1 LDERGSLSIFLVCKV
16 GVALVVLSLIGVAL
30 ASYSS
35 AQRTAE
41 REELEIVADSII
53 GAIRTA
59 DSLPGEVR
67 LERRLPNTHQQFEVE
82 VLGSYTGNFQSVR
95 IRVSA
100 NESVEKTLVLMRR
113 LNSGAFEMRRSM
125 PTMLRLQKSGGISL
139 ELI

>member
-1 LDERGSLSIFLVCKV
+1 
-16 GVALVVLSLIGVAL
+16 VALAVLSLMGVAL

-67 LERRLPNTHQQFEVE
+67 LERRLPNTEQQFEVE
-82 VLGSYTGNFQSVR
+82 VLGSCSGNFQNVR
-95 IRVSA
+95 VRVYA
-100 NESVEKTLVLMRR
+100 KENIEKTLALMHR
-113 LNSGAFEMRRSM
+113 LNGGAFEMRCNM
-125 PTMLRLQKSGGISL
+125 PTMLHLQKSDDVTL

>member
-1 LDERGSLSIFLVCKV
+1 LNERGSISIFLVCKV
-16 GVALVVLSLIGVAL
+16 GVALAVLLLMGAAL

-67 LERRLPNTHQQFEVE
+67 LERRLPNTEQQFEVE
-82 VLGSYTGNFQSVR
+82 LLGSYTGNFQS
-95 IRVSA
+95 IRVRVFA
-100 NESVEKTLVLMRR
+100 KESVEKTLVLAHR
-113 LNSGAFEMRRSM
+113 LNGGTFEIRCSA
-125 PTMLRLQKSGGISL
+125 PAMLRLQKSDSISL

>member
-1 LDERGSLSIFLVCKV
+1 
-16 GVALVVLSLIGVAL
+16 VALAVLSLMGVAL

-67 LERRLPNTHQQFEVE
+67 LERRLPNTEQQFEVE
-82 VLGSYTGNFQSVR
+82 VLGSCSGNFQSVR
-95 IRVSA
+95 VRVYA
-100 NESVEKTLVLMRR
+100 KESVEKTFVSMRR
-113 LNSGAFEMRRSM
+113 LNGGAFEMKRSM
-125 PTMLRLQKSGGISL
+125 PTMLRLQKSDGITL

>member
-1 LDERGSLSIFLVCKV
+1 MDERGSLSIFLVCKV
-16 GVALVVLSLIGVAL
+16 GVALAVLSLIGVAL
-30 ASYSS
+30 VSYSS

-67 LERRLPNTHQQFEVE
+67 LERRLPNTEQQFEVE

-95 IRVSA
+95 VRVYA
-100 NESVEKTLVLMRR
+100 KESVEKTFVSMRM
-113 LNSGAFEMRRSM
+113 LNGGAFEMRCSM
-125 PTMLRLQKSGGISL
+125 PTLLRLQKSDGITL